1 MSRLSKSAVIRRYY
15 IYRAT
20 ARPNFH
26 YPVYT
31 LFLLFNGLTLP
42 QIGLIATIQSIV
54 VVGGEIPTG
63 YVGDRIGRRNSLAVG
78 GFLML
83 VSNASYIVA
92 TDFIGFTFTF
102 VMLSFG
108 GTFLSG
114 SGSAWLYDT
123 LKEHEMED
131 DFTYVSGRSRAL
143 SRWVQVVTIP
153 IGGLLYSV
161 NHFYPFYA
169 GVAAAALS
177 LVFVL
182 RLPKNRMYD
191 DDVDASELDED
202 EDDEQLTIV
211 DALPIIRDQLR
222 APSLRWFI
230 VYIALFSGAVWTMDM
245 WIQPIA
251 QDSLKASFGP
261 TLESWGL
268 TEGVILGL
276 LYSAFTLMGAVASDY
291 ASDVEDLLGVRTAML
306 FIPGFIAL
314 SYVFAGFWPI
324 LAFPMF
330 FVMKGGGALTGPIQ
344 NRYINDQVQSV
355 GRATLLSSVNM
366 LRQVAGI
373 PFRVGSGILAGMYTS
388 IKAVAILG
396 GIFLVGSALLWL
408 FRAPISRDYD
418 PAGESSPPSAESA
431 AED

>member
-1 MSRLSKSAVIRRYY
+1 MSRLSKDAVIRRYY
-15 IYRAT
+15 LYRAT

-31 LFLLFNGLTLP
+31 LFLLFNDLTLA
-42 QIGLIATIQSIV
+42 QIGLIASIQSV
-54 VVGGEIPTG
+54 VVVTGEIPTG

-83 VSNASYIVA
+83 VSNASYLVA
-92 TDFIGFTFTF
+92 TDFVGFTFTF

-123 LKEHEMED
+123 LQEHGIED

-143 SRWVQVVTIP
+143 TRWVQVVTIP
-153 IGGLLYSV
+153 IGGVLYSV
-161 NHFYPFYA
+161 DRLYPFYA

-177 LVFVL
+177 LAFVL

-191 DDVDASELDED
+191 DSVPDPDGD
-202 EDDEQLTIV
+202 EDDDRLTIV

-222 APSLRWFI
+222 APDLRWFV
-230 VYIALFSGAVWTMDM
+230 VYVALFAGAIFTMDM

-251 QDSLKASFGP
+251 QQSLEASFGP

-276 LYSAFTLMGAVASDY
+276 LYSAFTLISAVASDY
-291 ASDVEDLLGVRTAML
+291 ASDVEDLLGVRKAML
-306 FIPGFIAL
+306 LIPAVIAA
-314 SYVFAGFWPI
+314 SYVFAGVWPI

-344 NRYINDQVQSV
+344 NRYVNDQVQSV

-373 PFRVGSGILAGMYTS
+373 PFRVGSGVLASMYTS
-388 IKAVAILG
+388 ITAVAILG
-396 GIFLVGSALLWL
+396 GIFLVGSALLWA
-408 FRAPISRDYD
+408 FRPPVSADYEQS
-418 PAGESSPPSAESA
+418 GGSPPSPAESA

>member
-31 LFLLFNGLTLP
+31 LFLLFNGLSLP

-83 VSNASYIVA
+83 VSNASYLVA
-92 TDFIGFTFTF
+92 TDFVGFTFTF

-114 SGSAWLYDT
+114 SGSAWVYDT
-123 LKEHEMED
+123 LKEHDMED

-153 IGGLLYSV
+153 IGGLLYSI
-161 NHFYPFYA
+161 NHYYPFYA

-191 DDVDASELDED
+191 ENVSAEELEED

-222 APSLRWFI
+222 APSLRWFV
-230 VYIALFSGAVWTMDM
+230 VYIALIAGAIFTMDM

-251 QDSLKASFGP
+251 QESLEASFGP

-276 LYSAFTLMGAVASDY
+276 LYSAFTLIGAVASDY
-291 ASDVEDLLGVRTAML
+291 ASDLEDFLGVRTAML
-306 FIPGFIAL
+306 LIPGIIAL

-344 NRYINDQVQSV
+344 NHYINDQVQSV

-396 GIFLVGSALLWL
+396 AIFLVGSALLWV
-408 FRAPISRDYD
+408 FRAPISADYERSGGPS
-418 PAGESSPPSAESA
+418 PAPAEST